1 MSRRYTPGLG
11 LSSLYTISSLLHYS
25 EDIGPAAKFAAAAIA
40 QHGWIMASV
49 SGHQSDKTQKDSR
62 RRAEGLRQRL
72 EREIFA
78 GTLRPGERLDEN
90 GLARRFGVS
99 RTPVREALLQ
109 LASAGLIEM
118 RPRQGAVVAA
128 ITVQQLLQMFEV
140 MADLEA
146 LCARYAA
153 RRMGP
158 AERQALARAH
168 KICVDQ
174 ANRHDP
180 EEYYEANRVFHEMIY
195 AGTRNTYLEE
205 TTRALRNR
213 LSSYRRFQLHQPGRM
228 ANSLAEHEAVVEA
241 ILAGDAEKAA
251 SAMRVHVTVQSE
263 VFADL
268 VSMLPPQYLQATA
281 S

>member
-1 MSRRYTPGLG
+1 MAADAEHRPDRLAPGK
-11 LSSLYTISSLLHYS
+11 
-25 EDIGPAAKFAAAAIA
+25 PR
-40 QHGWIMASV
+40 
-49 SGHQSDKTQKDSR
+49 KDSR

-72 EREIFA
+72 EREIFSGA
-78 GTLRPGERLDEN
+78 LIPGERLDES

-118 RPRQGAVVAA
+118 RPRQGAVVAI

-140 MADLEA
+140 MAEMEA

-158 AERQALARAH
+158 AERQALERAH
-168 KICVDQ
+168 KACIDL
-174 ANRHDP
+174 ARRRDP
-180 EEYYEANRVFHEMIY
+180 ERYYEANRLFHEVVY
-195 AGTRNTYLEE
+195 AGTRNAYLEE

-213 LSSYRRFQLHQPGRM
+213 LSGYRRFQLNQPGRV
-228 ANSLAEHEAVVEA
+228 ANSLAEHAAVVAA
-241 ILAGDAEKAA
+241 ILAGDAEQAA
-251 SAMRVHVTVQSE
+251 TAMRAHVAVQGE
-263 VFADL
+263 VFTDL
-268 VSMLPPQYLQATA
+268 VSMLPPRYLQATA